1 MKKNELEFETE
12 NLINILTKISNK
24 NQMFDFLLDILSE
37 KEILKLSEKL
47 NIANMLEQGISY
59 LRIEKKT

>member
-47 NIANMLEQGISY
+47 NIAKMLEQ
-59 LRIEKKT
+59 